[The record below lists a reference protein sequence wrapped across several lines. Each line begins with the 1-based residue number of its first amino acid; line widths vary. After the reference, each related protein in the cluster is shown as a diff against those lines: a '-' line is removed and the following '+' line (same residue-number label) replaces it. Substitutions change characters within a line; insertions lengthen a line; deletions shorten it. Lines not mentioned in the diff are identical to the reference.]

1 MIRQFF
7 ILMYKIT
14 GWKIKGGRPTIPKY
28 ILIVAPHTSYWDF
41 PVGWAAKTIL
51 RLKGVFLGKAEL
63 FKTPVIGWI
72 LKKMGGVPVDRSR
85 NTKLVDFVAD
95 LFKKYDEL
103 AVVLTPEGTR
113 SYVPKWKTGFYYMA
127 ITSNVPIV
135 MVGFDFKKKVVEL
148 NDPFYPT
155 GNLDEDIAFIM
166 SYYRGITGKH
176 PELGVR

>member
-14 GWKIKGGRPTIPKY
+14 GWKIKGDRPSVPKY

-72 LKKMGGVPVDRSR
+72 LKKMGGVPVDRSK

-95 LFKKYDEL
+95 LFKRHEEL

-127 ITSNVPIV
+127 LTSEVPIV
-135 MVGFDFKKKVVEL
+135 MVGFDFKHKVVEL
-148 NDPFYPT
+148 KEPFYPT
-155 GNLDEDIAFIM
+155 GNLEADMDFILD
-166 SYYRGITGKH
+166 YFRGVAGKYPH
-176 PELGVR
+176 LGVR